1 MAEATINLLPTIYAE
16 IAEGDFT
23 MQSRTSVTVD
33 PISKSYSDNGLTD
46 YTLNV
51 VYSEGVSN
59 INILHNGKNSRVSAE
74 GRGYFQLELLVK
86 DTKGLTAN
94 DVVMV
99 QVD

>member
-1 MAEATINLLPTIYAE
+1 MAEVTINLLPTIYAE

-33 PISKSYSDNGLTD
+33 PISKSYSDNGLID

-59 INILHNGKNSRVSAE
+59 INILHNGKNSRISVE
-74 GRGYFQLELLVK
+74 GQGYFQLELIVG

-94 DVVMV
+94 DIITVIVN
-99 QVD
+99 